1 MAQMALQ
8 AYDRSAF
15 LRALAHR
22 SLKRSLE
29 SAVAVQLGFV
39 VFMIETNAH
48 EVYGYVG

>member
-8 AYDRSAF
+8 RYDRSAF
-15 LRALAHR
+15 LRALANR

-29 SAVAVQLGFV
+29 SAFCAKLGFV
-39 VFMIETNAH
+39 VLLSDVGLH